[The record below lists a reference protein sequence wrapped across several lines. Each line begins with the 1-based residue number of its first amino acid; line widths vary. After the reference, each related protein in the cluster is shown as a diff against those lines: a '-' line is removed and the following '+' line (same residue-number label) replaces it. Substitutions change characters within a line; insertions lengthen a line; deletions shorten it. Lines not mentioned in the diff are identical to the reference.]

1 MKKIIISLL
10 GSLCAANN
18 AFLEEIQQAFLRFDS
33 NDDGQVTKEEI
44 IHAVAEDLEIN
55 QLKEEMTNTIE
66 KMLEK
71 FDIDGNGFDFAQL
84 YKASG
89 GKVEDL

>member
-55 QLKEEMTNTIE
+55 
-66 KMLEK
+66 
-71 FDIDGNGFDFAQL
+71 
-84 YKASG
+84 
-89 GKVEDL
+89 